1 MGIVVSFIRLI
12 FQYLTLIIFVDVILS
27 FFMPPYHKVRQLLDK
42 IVDPMLQPI
51 RRIIPAIGNIDF
63 SPIVL
68 LLVLQLMEYLI
79 LRILL

>member
-1 MGIVVSFIRLI
+1 MALVVSFIRLI
-12 FQYLTLIIFVDVILS
+12 FQLLTLIIFVDVIIS
-27 FFMPPYHKVRQLLDK
+27 FFMPPYHKVRQVLDK

>member
-1 MGIVVSFIRLI
+1 
-12 FQYLTLIIFVDVILS
+12 
-27 FFMPPYHKVRQLLDK
+27 MPPYHKVRQVLDK

>member
-1 MGIVVSFIRLI
+1 MALVVSFIRLI
-12 FQYLTLIIFVDVILS
+12 FQLLTLIIFVDVILS
-27 FFMPPYHKVRQLLDK
+27 FFMPPYHKVRQVLDK